1 MAKSVTGRVHSVESF
16 GAVDGP
22 GVRFVIFLQGC
33 PLKCLYCH
41 NPDSWDPDY
50 GKKMTSDYLVQE
62 ILSYRN
68 FIKDGGVTI
77 SGGEPFLQYEFVK
90 AILDGCREHG
100 VHTAVD
106 TAGSVPLSLCRQAV
120 DAADMLLLDIKDIDT
135 VDCKMLTGMG
145 NENAFAVLEYC
156 EQTQKPVWIRH
167 VLVPGL
173 TLKEDKLKRLAE
185 RLSGYGCIEKVE
197 LLPFH
202 KMGEY
207 KWEAL
212 GRTYTLSETKPP
224 SREELQKAKKIFLSY
239 GLKL

>member
-1 MAKSVTGRVHSVESF
+1 MAESVVGRVHSIESF

-41 NPDSWDPDY
+41 NPDSWDPAY
-50 GKKMTSDYLVQE
+50 GKKMSSDYLIQE

-77 SGGEPFLQYEFVK
+77 SGGEPLLQHKFVK
-90 AILDGCREHG
+90 AILDGCRLHG
-100 VHTAVD
+100 IHTAVD
-106 TAGSVPLSLCRQAV
+106 TAGSIPLSVCRETI

-135 VDCKMLTGMG
+135 LDCQKLTGMG
-145 NENAFAVLEYC
+145 NENAFAVLDYC
-156 EQTQKPVWIRH
+156 EQTDKPVWIRH

-173 TLKEDKLKRLAE
+173 TLMQDKLERLAE
-185 RLSGYGCIEKVE
+185 RLSRYHCIEKVE

-202 KMGEY
+202 KLGEY

-212 GRTYTLSETKPP
+212 GRAYTLADTQPP
-224 SREELQKAKKIFLSY
+224 NREEVKCAGEIFLSR
-239 GLKL
+239 GLNL